1 MMTREYSYCV
11 ADFWMSIHLPEG
23 CDADDL
29 LPTFRPFRQTSNP
42 SGERLLNC
50 EVQLKQ
56 EVALF
61 DNLGE
66 VIEETVND
74 MGHICLYEYPEG
86 YRVVLFMDGRG
97 YRHTMETS
105 KDFSEVSIQLCA
117 QDSGAGYMLSSL
129 LRLAYSQA
137 ILYYEALSIHAST
150 VYNDGRAYLFMGK
163 SGTGKSTHSAL
174 WMKHL
179 PGTELLNDDNP
190 TVRIKDGVAY
200 VWGTPWSGK
209 TPCYINKV
217 YPVGGM
223 VRLTQAPENRF
234 YKQEGIDS
242 FVTLFPG
249 CSVISQDDELRTYLY
264 DTVSRLAE
272 IVPVGRLECRPDREA
287 AVLCYTTLKELE
299 KRSSNL

>member
-1 MMTREYSYCV
+1 
-11 ADFWMSIHLPEG
+11 
-23 CDADDL
+23 
-29 LPTFRPFRQTSNP
+29 
-42 SGERLLNC
+42 
-50 EVQLKQ
+50 
-56 EVALF
+56 VALF

-74 MGHICLYEYPEG
+74 MGHICLYEYLKG
-86 YRVVLFMDGRG
+86 YRVVLFMDGSG

-105 KDFSEVSIQLCA
+105 KDFSEVSIQLCE

-137 ILYYEALSIHAST
+137 ILCYEALSIHAST
-150 VYNDGRAYLFMGK
+150 VYNGGRAYLFMGK

-217 YPVGGM
+217 YPIGGV
-223 VRLTQAPENRF
+223 VRLKQAAENCF
-234 YKQEGIDS
+234 YQQDGINS

-249 CSVISQDDELRTYLY
+249 CSVISQDEELRSRLY

-272 IVPVGRLECRPDREA
+272 IVTIGRLECRPDREA
-287 AVLCYTTLKELE
+287 AELCYRRLKEIDN
-299 KRSSNL
+299 KNS